1 MTHIKPIRET
11 PDSVTLSRADFDAI
25 VEELEDA
32 EDRMAVLED
41 CLLDIKPD
49 QVRYL
54 LSMAETMRIIDGVNP
69 VTVWREKRGM
79 TVGQLANAIALP
91 DNDLEEIER
100 GAQARGTV
108 IDKLSQALEVLPDQL
123 RPLTARP

>member
-1 MTHIKPIRET
+1 
-11 PDSVTLSRADFDAI
+11 
-25 VEELEDA
+25 
-32 EDRMAVLED
+32 
-41 CLLDIKPD
+41 
-49 QVRYL
+49 
-54 LSMAETMRIIDGVNP
+54 MAETMRIIDGVNP

-79 TVGQLANAIALP
+79 TVRQLANAIALL

-123 RPLTARP
+123 TPLTARP

>member
-11 PDSVTLSRADFDAI
+11 SDSVTLSRADFDAI

-79 TVGQLANAIALP
+79 TVRQLANAIVVR
-91 DNDLEEIER
+91 DDDLEEIER
-100 GAQARGTV
+100 GTRALGTV
-108 IDKLSQALEVLPDQL
+108 LDKLSQALEVLPDQL
-123 RPLTARP
+123 IPLTARP

>member
-1 MTHIKPIRET
+1 MHIKPIKET
-11 PDSVTLSRADFDAI
+11 PNSVTLNRADFDAI

-79 TVGQLANAIALP
+79 TVHQLANAIALP
-91 DNDLEEIER
+91 DNDLEDIER

-108 IDKLSQALEVLPDQL
+108 IDKLSQALEVIPDQL
-123 RPLTARP
+123 KLLTARP